1 MHNHFE
7 SKLVV
12 GVDDTPVAD
21 DVASI
26 ATEMAK
32 HFGSNELH
40 LVHVVNLEKAAVR
53 PLGFAIAGP
62 MVEAGRSLL
71 DRLVQ
76 GHKAKMSGRIITHLA
91 YGAPA
96 SEIIRIAE
104 DLEADAIIVG
114 TRDRG
119 AVKRALLGSVAT
131 KVMQNAPCAVLVARA
146 KKVAAA
152 PAIEPPCPACVEARK
167 ATGRADLWCARH
179 ATKHTRGHL
188 HYEYPAPYGVGSMLV
203 RP

>member
-1 MHNHFE
+1 MNNHFE

-12 GVDDTPVAD
+12 AVDDTPVAD

-40 LVHVVNLEKAAVR
+40 IVHVVNLEKAAAR

-62 MVEAGRSLL
+62 MVEAGRALL
-71 DRLVQ
+71 DRLVTAQ
-76 GHKAKMSGRIITHLA
+76 KGHMSGRMITHLA

-96 SEIIRIAE
+96 GEILRIAE
-104 DLEADAIIVG
+104 ELEADAIIVG

-119 AVKRALLGSVAT
+119 PVKRALLGSVAT

-146 KKVAAA
+146 KKIAAA
-152 PAIEPPCPACVEARK
+152 PAIEPPCPECVEARK
-167 ATGRADLWCARH
+167 ASERADLWCARH
-179 ATKHTRGHL
+179 ATKHARGHL
-188 HYEYPAPYGVGSMLV
+188 HYEYPASYGVGSMLV